1 MSTITIQP
9 IQTLEKMAEVEPIE
23 KAIWGITDLEV
34 TCTHT
39 LHALVENG
47 GSLIGAYD
55 EGNLIGFVLGI
66 PAFTPDKNLPLT
78 ERIKLYSYMAGVLPA
93 YQAQSIGYRLKL
105 AQREDALQQGYRLIT
120 WTYDPL
126 ESLNARLNIGKL
138 GATCHTY
145 HRHFHGDLGGINA
158 GLPTDRF
165 SVDWWLES
173 VSVKE
178 KIAGEKRP
186 FRLGSGKALSLQS
199 LIAHGAVILNPAI
212 ENAAGLP
219 VPPEAVAHPNTP
231 SLIEIPTNMRLIKAQ
246 DFALA
251 ETWRLHTRALFET
264 AFAQG
269 FVVTDFVTDGGENAC
284 PEPSRS
290 GRLRSYYLLTKPK
303 IKD

>member
-1 MSTITIQP
+1 MSAITIQP
-9 IQTLEKMAEVEPIE
+9 IRTLEKMAEVEPIE
-23 KAIWGITDLEV
+23 KAIWGIADIEV

-55 EGNLIGFVLGI
+55 EDNLVGFVLGI

-93 YQAQSIGYRLKL
+93 YQGQSIGYRLKL
-105 AQREDALQQGYRLIT
+105 AQREDALRQGYMLIT

-138 GATCHTY
+138 GATCRTY
-145 HRHFHGDLGGINA
+145 CRHFHGDLGGINA

-165 SVDWWLES
+165 NVDWWLES
-173 VSVKE
+173 ESVKE

-186 FRLGSGKALSLQS
+186 LSLPS
-199 LIAHGAVILNPAI
+199 LIAQGVIILNPTI
-212 ENAAGLP
+212 ENSAGLP
-219 VPPEAVAHPNTP
+219 VPPEAVAYPNTP
-231 SLIEIPTNMRLIKAQ
+231 SLIEIPTNMRLIKDQ

-269 FVVTDFVTDGGENAC
+269 FVVSDFVMDGGENG
-284 PEPSRS
+284 RS
-290 GRLRSYYLLTKPK
+290 RSYYLLTKPK
-303 IKD
+303 IED

>member
-1 MSTITIQP
+1 MSAITIQP
-9 IQTLEKMAEVEPIE
+9 IHSLEKMAEVEPLE

-47 GSLIGAYD
+47 GSLIGAYHED
-55 EGNLIGFVLGI
+55 KLVGFVLGI
-66 PAFTPDKNLPLT
+66 PALIQDKNLPLT
-78 ERIKLYSYMAGVLPA
+78 ERLKLYSYMAGVLPA
-93 YQAQSIGYRLKL
+93 YQGHGIGYRLKL
-105 AQREDALQQGYRLIT
+105 AQREDALQQGFRLIT

-126 ESLNARLNIGKL
+126 ESLNARLNIAKL

-165 SVDWWLES
+165 NVDWWLDSE
-173 VSVKE
+173 SVKE
-178 KIAGEKRP
+178 KVAGEKRP
-186 FRLGSGKALSLQS
+186 LRLGSGQALSLPA
-199 LIAHGAVILNPAI
+199 LIAQGAIILNPAI

-219 VPPEAVAHPNTP
+219 VPPEAVAHPDTP

-246 DFALA
+246 DFSLA
-251 ETWRLHTRALFET
+251 ETWRFHTRALFET

-269 FVVTDFVTDGGENAC
+269 FMVTDFVMDGGENG
-284 PEPSRS
+284 RS
-290 GRLRSYYLLTKPK
+290 HCYYLLTNNN
-303 IKD
+303 